1 MSLSSVAL
9 LLTIFINAI
18 LAVTV
23 YFKSKKNLST
33 LFFFFII
40 LGIFFWSGAL
50 SFYNFLENQRI
61 ALIFSKIAYFASAF
75 SMLSVFNFV
84 IFFNSKIKNLREKY
98 FLIIFN
104 FFGILFL
111 SLAMIDSM
119 LLKGFSV
126 FNSKKHI
133 IIFGPLYPIYTFFIS
148 FLFIA
153 SFFILYKK
161 YQRETNRLKKIQL
174 KYIFIGLLTAIT
186 GIIITNLVLPSF
198 SIFSFYWLGPIFTL
212 EMVAFITLAITRH
225 RLFDMK
231 IMVTQLLVFVL
242 WIVLFGRLLL
252 ATTWQRA
259 AVDGFLLFLVIVFGI
274 LLIRSV
280 LKEVRTREQ
289 LQTLTARLKSAN
301 LRLKKL
307 DEAKSE
313 FISIASH
320 QLRAP
325 LTSIKG
331 YSSMLLEGSFG
342 KLPKETQVPLKR
354 IFDSSLR
361 LVALV
366 GDFLN
371 LSRIERGKM
380 EYNFKKT
387 NLRKLV
393 SDTVEEFKAM
403 NSKNL
408 EIKFEADGKE
418 ELDVAVD
425 ENKIRQVFT
434 NIIDNAVKYT
444 PKGFVHIFLY
454 KNPEKKTV
462 IFKVKDSGMGMNS
475 ETRSRIFQKFSRA
488 REGISKIDTE
498 GLGMGL
504 YIAKRIVNDHGGRV
518 WAESS
523 GEEKGSSFYVELPVN
538 SSRAKHQPAS

>member
-1 MSLSSVAL
+1 MPLNSIVL
-9 LLTIFINAI
+9 LLTIFVNII
-18 LAVTV
+18 LAITV
-23 YFKSKKNLST
+23 CLKAKKNIGA
-33 LFFFFII
+33 LFFFFIT
-40 LGIFFWSGAL
+40 LGIFLWATPL
-50 SFYNFLENQRI
+50 YYYSFTSNKNL
-61 ALIFSKIAYFASAF
+61 ALILSKTAYFGAIF
-75 SMLSVFNFV
+75 SMMSIFSFV
-84 IFFNSKIKNLREKY
+84 VFFNHNVKKLYRRFYILIFYVITLGLLFTIVSTDLVIRS
-98 FLIIFN
+98 FLTFGRDRII
-104 FFGILFL
+104 G
-111 SLAMIDSM
+111 
-119 LLKGFSV
+119 
-126 FNSKKHI
+126 
-133 IIFGPLYPIYTFFIS
+133 FGPLY
-148 FLFIA
+148 LFYVIFVA
-153 SFFILYKK
+153 LLFVVSFFILYKK
-161 YQRETNRLKKIQL
+161 YKKEKTYSKKRQL
-174 KYIFIGLLTAIT
+174 EYIFIGLLIAVT
-186 GIIITNLVLPSF
+186 GAIITNLVLPTF
-198 SIFSFYWLGPIFTL
+198 AIFSFYWLGPVFTL
-212 EMVAFITLAITRH
+212 SISFFITLAITRH
-225 RLFDMK
+225 HLFDIK
-231 IMVTQLLVFVL
+231 IIVTQLLVFII
-242 WIVLFGRLLL
+242 WIILLARLLL
-252 ATTWQRA
+252 ASTWQQA
-259 AVDGFLLFLVIVFGI
+259 IVDAILFILVIFFGI
-274 LLIRSV
+274 LLIRGV
-280 LKEVRTREQ
+280 LKEVRTREEMEH
-289 LQTLTARLKSAN
+289 LARKLKSAN
-301 LRLKKL
+301 LRLKRL

-342 KLPKETQVPLKR
+342 KLPEETRVPLKR

-361 LVALV
+361 LVGLV

-403 NSKNL
+403 NGKNL

-418 ELDVAVD
+418 DLDVIAD
-425 ENKIRQVFT
+425 KNKIRQVFS
-434 NIIDNAVKYT
+434 NIIDNAMKYT
-444 PKGFVHIFLY
+444 PKGFIHIFLY

-523 GEEKGSSFYVELPVN
+523 GEEKGSSFYVELPIN
-538 SSRAKHQPAS
+538 PPRAKHSAD